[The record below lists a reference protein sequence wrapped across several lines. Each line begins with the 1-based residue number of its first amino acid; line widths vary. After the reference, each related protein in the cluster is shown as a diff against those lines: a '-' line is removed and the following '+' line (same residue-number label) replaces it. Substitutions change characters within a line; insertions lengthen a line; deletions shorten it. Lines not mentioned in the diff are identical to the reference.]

1 MLYLGQL
8 MILFSCVVT
17 RCLEICP
24 RPFPA
29 AGRCWALQVP
39 VRRGWSPRGR
49 AGGSW
54 QRVGGDGGHGA
65 VGLPLPSPRAL
76 HGWGSLFWGQFL
88 RLELIPLSAPAL
100 QFGGSSVKIIT

>member
-17 RCLEICP
+17 LCLEICP

-39 VRRGWSPRGR
+39 LRQGWSPRGR

-65 VGLPLPSPRAL
+65 MGLPPPQPT
-76 HGWGSLFWGQFL
+76 GSA
-88 RLELIPLSAPAL
+88 RLGVPVLGTVSEIGADSTQCSRPA
-100 QFGGSSVKIIT
+100 V